1 MKRLVA
7 ALLLGLTAGGSLVY
21 AAMPDKEPRACVLV
35 RETTAEIFRVQGN
48 LLSSAVARGDA
59 LDKDTYREHDDE
71 VRRHLAELS
80 EIEPRYNRLFDEC
93 EAS

>member
-1 MKRLVA
+1 MLSILGGVLA
-7 ALLLGLTAGGSLVY
+7 GALAGGSLVY